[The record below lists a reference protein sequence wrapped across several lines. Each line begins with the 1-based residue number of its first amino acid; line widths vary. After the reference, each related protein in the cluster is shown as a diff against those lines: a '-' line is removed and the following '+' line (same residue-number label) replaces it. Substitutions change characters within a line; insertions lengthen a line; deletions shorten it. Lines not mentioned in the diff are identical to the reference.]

1 MAVEA
6 DAPESGAPDEADRT
20 SGARLWFR
28 ALWRSLIAILVTLA
42 ILAVLGFGADVVL
55 HRVTHA
61 SHSNSTYQGVSAVEI
76 LLDGDGSVSLT
87 GLPKDGKDNGNGNG
101 NGAANSTQPVS
112 LVETDTSTMFDH
124 PQRTID
130 RIGGTLY
137 IAVRCPDSLCSA
149 DLGVT
154 VPAATPVT
162 LRVGNALRLDRATV
176 TVSGMS
182 GPIELTAWPAKVTIT
197 DSTSTIVGEVA
208 GSIRCAAPS
217 ICIVQLIN

>member
-6 DAPESGAPDEADRT
+6 DAPESEAPDEADGT
-20 SGARLWFR
+20 SGVGLWFR
-28 ALWRSLIAILVTLA
+28 ALWRSLIAIVVTLA
-42 ILAVLGFGADVVL
+42 ILAVLGFAADVVL
-55 HRVTHA
+55 HRVTHV
-61 SHSNSTYQGVSAVEI
+61 SHSNSTYAGVSAVEI
-76 LLDGDGSVSLT
+76 LVDGDGSVSLT
-87 GLPKDGKDNGNGNG
+87 GLPRSATGSAD
-101 NGAANSTQPVS
+101 AQPVS

-137 IAVRCPDSLCSA
+137 IAVQCPDSLCAA

-162 LRVGNALRLDRATV
+162 LRVGNALRLDQATV
-176 TVSGMS
+176 TVNGMS

-197 DSTSTIVGEVA
+197 NSTSTIVGEVA

>member
-6 DAPESGAPDEADRT
+6 DAPESEAPDEADRT
-20 SGARLWFR
+20 SGVGLWFR
-28 ALWRSLIAILVTLA
+28 ALWRSLIAIVVTLA

-61 SHSNSTYQGVSAVEI
+61 SHSSATYTGVSAVEI

-87 GLPKDGKDNGNGNG
+87 GKPGNGTV
-101 NGAANSTQPVS
+101 AADAQPVS

-137 IAVRCPDSLCSA
+137 IAVQCPDSLCSA

-182 GPIELTAWPAKVTIT
+182 GPIEMTAWPAKVTIT

>member
-6 DAPESGAPDEADRT
+6 DAPESGAPDDADRT
-20 SGARLWFR
+20 SGMRLWFR
-28 ALWRSLIAILVTLA
+28 ALWRSLLAIVVTLA

-55 HRVTHA
+55 HRVTHT
-61 SHSNSTYQGVSAVEI
+61 SHSNSAYTGISAVEL

-87 GLPKDGKDNGNGNG
+87 GLPKDGNGNGSG
-101 NGAANSTQPVS
+101 NGTGGAAQSVS
-112 LVETDTSTMFDH
+112 LVETDTSTVFDH

-137 IAVRCPDSLCSA
+137 IAVHCPDSLCSA

-182 GPIELTAWPAKVTIT
+182 GPIELTAWPAQVTIT
-197 DSTSTIVGEVA
+197 NSTSTIVGEVA
-208 GSIRCAAPS
+208 GSIRCKAPS

>member
-20 SGARLWFR
+20 SGVRLWFR
-28 ALWRSLIAILVTLA
+28 ALWRSLIAIVATLA
-42 ILAVLGFGADVVL
+42 VLAVLGFGADVVL

-61 SHSNSTYQGVSAVEI
+61 SHSSSTYTGVSAVEI

-87 GLPKDGKDNGNGNG
+87 GLPRSG
-101 NGAANSTQPVS
+101 NGAAGAQPVS

-137 IAVRCPDSLCSA
+137 IAVQCPDSLCSA

-162 LRVGNALRLDRATV
+162 LRVGNALRLDRANV

-217 ICIVQLIN
+217 ICIVQLIG